1 MMPCTPQRCSDYTK
15 ELEDES
21 CNEEAQQPKKKRK
34 NGRNNKKNSEIQKR
48 ISLVKQKP
56 IVKSPMFMTSTS
68 SIYAAVCKYNSLLDA
83 LHGAEDLDMRQEKH
97 DLESLLIIINIH
109 FGGCQCSIFEQQF
122 DRILSSAGSLCP
134 VVIEEALHRSVRHLC
149 DKECFLRAYQPIRDF
164 TYLWRDIMID
174 NDCDSNT
181 NPVSPS
187 RRSRLKKENLLAG
200 WSCKLLPAK
209 AVNHV
214 SRASLVKKEE
224 VDTQKMAAER
234 QSLQVA
240 FISPDGTEFDS
251 KTKAIN
257 HMNKSLSYLQVK
269 STPTLQTSSTAST
282 ALVSLT
288 ANIDPLL
295 SPLGLLEELFL
306 RDPWIHNMSECH
318 DKAASRPS
326 LV

>member
-1 MMPCTPQRCSDYTK
+1 
-15 ELEDES
+15 
-21 CNEEAQQPKKKRK
+21 
-34 NGRNNKKNSEIQKR
+34 
-48 ISLVKQKP
+48 
-56 IVKSPMFMTSTS
+56 
-68 SIYAAVCKYNSLLDA
+68 
-83 LHGAEDLDMRQEKH
+83 
-97 DLESLLIIINIH
+97 
-109 FGGCQCSIFEQQF
+109 
-122 DRILSSAGSLCP
+122 
-134 VVIEEALHRSVRHLC
+134 
-149 DKECFLRAYQPIRDF
+149 
-164 TYLWRDIMID
+164 MID

-257 HMNKSLSYLQVK
+257 RMNKSLSYLQVK
-269 STPTLQTSSTAST
+269 SAPTLQTSSTAST

-306 RDPWIHNMSECH
+306 RDPWKLLVSTICLNVTTRQQVDRVLYEVLRKWPDAISTAQANWEEISSVVASLGLRTKRAQGLIRFSKEYLDLTKEH
-318 DKAASRPS
+318 DAFSLTEIQVKSLYNIGQYGWTAYEVFILKRLPSGSVKVCDHALQLYVEYQLGRQASGSRAS
-326 LV
+326 LSFSQEHDSA